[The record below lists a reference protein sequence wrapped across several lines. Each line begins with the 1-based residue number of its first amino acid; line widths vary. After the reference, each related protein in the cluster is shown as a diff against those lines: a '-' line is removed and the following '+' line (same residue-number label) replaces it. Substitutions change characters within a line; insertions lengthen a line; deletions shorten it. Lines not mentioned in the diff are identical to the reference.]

1 MAKDGTNR
9 GGRRIRAGDKPDAL
23 VDKIAAGRKA
33 EVLEPPMSDLYGAAL
48 DGAAELL
55 GAEMPNPSEYLSARQ
70 RDGKPLGVDLI
81 YTETWDWL
89 KARGCEKLV
98 NPRLLEAY
106 AQAFARFIQCEEN
119 NDEKN
124 RFYFTYVGRFIH
136 HAGNAGRCKAGACA
150 KHSAFRTA
158 SVQESPL

>member
-1 MAKDGTNR
+1 
-9 GGRRIRAGDKPDAL
+9 
-23 VDKIAAGRKA
+23 
-33 EVLEPPMSDLYGAAL
+33 MSDLYGAAL

-150 KHSAFRTA
+150 EHPTFRTA
-158 SVQESPL
+158 SVQASPF